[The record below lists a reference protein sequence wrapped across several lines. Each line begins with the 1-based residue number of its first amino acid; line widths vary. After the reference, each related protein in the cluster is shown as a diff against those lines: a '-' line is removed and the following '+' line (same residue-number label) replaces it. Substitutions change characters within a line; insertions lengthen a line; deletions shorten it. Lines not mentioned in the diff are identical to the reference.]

1 MQKEKS
7 KSMPSQSEEKHLKG
21 NRDLDQPVNPDDVVS
36 VNSSISKP
44 NFNKAGI
51 DRSNSALNGTPQ
63 KVVSARNNSAS
74 NKLLG
79 NLGQLD
85 KNKRPSQGDIGTEVV
100 NNLASRPRFRAGAP
114 DEESGM
120 SRLSVSDDELE
131 SNNNRKVVTQ
141 SQLHPVRSEQRRQ
154 EPGRNRLMEHRQNA
168 NMTEQF

>member
-1 MQKEKS
+1 M
-7 KSMPSQSEEKHLKG
+7 
-21 NRDLDQPVNPDDVVS
+21 S

-44 NFNKAGI
+44 NFNKTGI
-51 DRSNSALNGTPQ
+51 DRSNSALGTPQ

-79 NLGQLD
+79 NLGDLD

-100 NNLASRPRFRAGAP
+100 NNLASRPRFRPGAP

-141 SQLHPVRSEQRRQ
+141 S
-154 EPGRNRLMEHRQNA
+154 
-168 NMTEQF
+168 

>member
-79 NLGQLD
+79 NLG
-85 KNKRPSQGDIGTEVV
+85 
-100 NNLASRPRFRAGAP
+100 
-114 DEESGM
+114 
-120 SRLSVSDDELE
+120 
-131 SNNNRKVVTQ
+131 
-141 SQLHPVRSEQRRQ
+141 
-154 EPGRNRLMEHRQNA
+154 
-168 NMTEQF
+168 